1 MADSAPAVLILDD
14 DEQIAAIIGELAAR
28 VGFRADMIG
37 DPSRFRSY
45 LQQAEPA
52 LVVLDLQMPGFDG
65 VEALRIMAEI
75 QCRSRVLLVT
85 GMDLRTIGTTEEYAR
100 RRGLNLVG
108 SLQKPFAPP
117 ELLEH
122 LRRVWNLNAP
132 LQVVDLERAIHENE
146 LLLYYQPIVRRFA
159 DHRWDVCSV
168 EALLR
173 WNHPERG
180 LLNPDAFIG
189 MGEDGGLAR
198 PMTDFVLRRG
208 VEQLRAWR
216 SQNFGIGLRVNVP
229 AQLIADLDFPD
240 RLQSLLLEHDIDPAM
255 LTLEITETAML
266 DRQENT
272 MDILSRLRIK
282 EINLA
287 IDDFGIGYSSLTQL
301 FRMPFNEMKIDRSLV
316 QKIPEHREARIMVE
330 ALVDLA
336 HKLNL
341 TTCAEGVEHPEA
353 LEFLYRVGCD
363 EAQGYLISRP
373 VAAQHVGAVLSRWPR
388 GVQDVLQAVSY

>member
-1 MADSAPAVLILDD
+1 
-14 DEQIAAIIGELAAR
+14 
-28 VGFRADMIG
+28 
-37 DPSRFRSY
+37 
-45 LQQAEPA
+45 
-52 LVVLDLQMPGFDG
+52 
-65 VEALRIMAEI
+65 
-75 QCRSRVLLVT
+75 
-85 GMDLRTIGTTEEYAR
+85 
-100 RRGLNLVG
+100 
-108 SLQKPFAPP
+108 
-117 ELLEH
+117 
-122 LRRVWNLNAP
+122 
-132 LQVVDLERAIHENE
+132 
-146 LLLYYQPIVRRFA
+146 
-159 DHRWDVCSV
+159 
-168 EALLR
+168 
-173 WNHPERG
+173 
-180 LLNPDAFIG
+180 
-189 MGEDGGLAR
+189 
-198 PMTDFVLRRG
+198 LRRG

-229 AQLIADLDFPD
+229 AQLISDLDFPD
-240 RLQSLLLEHDIDPAM
+240 RLHSLLLEHDIEPAM

-353 LEFLYRVGCD
+353 LEFLHRVGCD

-373 VAAQHVGAVLSRWPR
+373 VAAQHVGEVLSRWPR